1 MVKIASWNVDPVKAR
16 LLHLPAWLK
25 AALPVVAA
33 LVLGA
38 VLASAATAH
47 HEESAKAKSPAESHT
62 KPAAKS
68 PAKPAAKSGTRKRT
82 KLRLAMPMMNPERG
96 MYLFA
101 SKGCVTC
108 HAINGVGGHDAT
120 KLDAH
125 TMDRVMNPFELVA
138 KMWRMAPAM
147 IAAQEEVLGHQILF
161 SGEEIADII
170 AFVHD
175 DNQQHEFTGAM
186 VPPDV
191 KKMMDH
197 VHAPQPGH
205 QKELGHGRPR

>member
-38 VLASAATAH
+38 VLASAA
-47 HEESAKAKSPAESHT
+47 SAQEQLREVKSKAKGETHRPVT
-62 KPAAKS
+62 V
-68 PAKPAAKSGTRKRT
+68 
-82 KLRLAMPMMNPERG
+82 RLAMPMMNAERG

-101 SKGCVTC
+101 SKGCVAC
-108 HAINGVGGHDAT
+108 HATNGVGGHGARN
-120 KLDAH
+120 LDAH

-175 DNQQHEFTGAM
+175 DNQQHDFTEAM

-191 KKMMDH
+191 KKMMHH
-197 VHAPQPGH
+197 VHAPQPGP